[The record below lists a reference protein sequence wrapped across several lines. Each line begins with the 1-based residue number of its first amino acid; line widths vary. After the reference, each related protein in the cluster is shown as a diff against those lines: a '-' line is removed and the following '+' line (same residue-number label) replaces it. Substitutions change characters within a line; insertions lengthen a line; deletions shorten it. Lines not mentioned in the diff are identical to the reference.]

1 MAFGLEETVFS
12 LDLMNR
18 VRRSPP
24 LYNAGV
30 AVRDIASLL
39 TGIRNG
45 TFSQHGE
52 DRYIAHYFEQ
62 RDTGFYLD
70 IGASHPFR
78 ISNTYSLYRAGWHG
92 VTVEPIPRLAKLHRR
107 WRTRDELLPVAVG
120 ATNGTV
126 DFFEMTPSVLST
138 LDHAVADRYIAEGKA
153 VLYRRYPIEVVAVN
167 DVFEYAAASAPIDF
181 VSIDIEGLDVSV
193 LAAVDFVRFRP
204 ELICIEVNDAAVRQ
218 AAMEL
223 FARARYKMLDQLGCN
238 LLAAR
243 IEATS

>member
-1 MAFGLEETVFS
+1 MFS

-18 VRRSPP
+18 VRRSPL
-24 LYNAGV
+24 LYSAGV
-30 AVRDIASLL
+30 AMRDIASLL

-52 DRYIAHYFEQ
+52 DRYIADYFES
-62 RDTGFYLD
+62 RGKGFYLD

-78 ISNTYSLYRAGWHG
+78 ISNTYSLYRAGWRG

-107 WRTRDELLPVAVG
+107 WRGRDELLAVAVG
-120 ATNGTV
+120 TTNGTV

-138 LDHAVADRYIAEGKA
+138 LDHAVAERYITEGKA
-153 VLYRRYPIEVVAVN
+153 VLYRRYPIKVMAVN
-167 DVFEYAAASAPIDF
+167 EVFEYATAIAPIDF

-193 LAAVDFVRFRP
+193 VAAVDFDRFRP
-204 ELICIEVNDAAVRQ
+204 ELICIEVNDSAVRD
-218 AAMEL
+218 AATQL
-223 FARARYKMLDQLGCN
+223 FARARYKVLDQLGCN

-243 IEATS
+243 MDRTS